1 MATQK
6 QILETLC
13 TEVSKIKRDMPNGN
27 ILRIEQSLDE
37 MHLNQKEMKKDMKT
51 IQKRLFNPDD
61 GLIVETNKNTEFR
74 VTCEPERAM
83 LIEQF
88 RGVLRWKR
96 VIEWGLGVI
105 FVAAIGAIISIMV
118 G

>member
-6 QILETLC
+6 QVLQELLLEIAKLKK
-13 TEVSKIKRDMPNGN
+13 EIPNGN
-27 ILRIEQSLDE
+27 ILKIEQSLNE
-37 MHLNQKEMKKDMKT
+37 MHQNQKEMKKDMRT
-51 IQKRLFNPDD
+51 MQKRLFNPDS

-74 VTCEPERAM
+74 EMCEPERQQ

-88 RGVLRWKR
+88 KGVLRWKK
-96 VIEWGLGVI
+96 VIEWGLGVVFI
-105 FVAAIGAIISIMV
+105 AIIGAVIKIVM

>member
-6 QILETLC
+6 QILENIIVEIAKL
-13 TEVSKIKRDMPNGN
+13 KADLPNGN
-27 ILRIEQSLDE
+27 IVKIEQSIAD
-37 MHLNQKEMKKDMKT
+37 MHTNQKEMKEDIRTM
-51 IQKRLFNPDD
+51 QKRLFNPDS

-74 VTCEPERAM
+74 ETCEPERGL

-88 RGVLRWKR
+88 KGVLRWKKA
-96 VIEWGLGVI
+96 IEWGLGVI
-105 FVAAIGAIISIMV
+105 YVAAIGAIIKYLI

>member
-13 TEVSKIKRDMPNGN
+13 TEISRMKSDMPNGN
-27 ILRIEQSLDE
+27 ILKIEQSINE
-37 MHLNQKEMKKDMKT
+37 MHLNQKEMKKDMKA

-74 VTCEPERAM
+74 QTCEPEREL

-88 RGVLRWKR
+88 KGVLRWKK

-105 FVAAIGAIISIMV
+105 FVAAIGAIISIVM

>member
-6 QILETLC
+6 EVLESLC
-13 TEVSKIKRDMPNGN
+13 VEIAKLKKDMPNGN
-27 ILRIEQSLDE
+27 ILRIEQSINE
-37 MHLNQKEMKKDMKT
+37 MHKNQTEMKTDIKT
-51 IQKRLFNPDD
+51 MQKRLFNPDD

-74 VTCEPERAM
+74 LVCEPEREL

-88 RGVLRWKR
+88 KGVLRWKK

-105 FVAAIGAIISIMV
+105 FVAAIGAIISIVMV
-118 G
+118 

>member
-13 TEVSKIKRDMPNGN
+13 IEIAKIKSDMPNGN
-27 ILRIEQSLDE
+27 ILRIEQSLNE
-37 MHLNQKEMKKDMKT
+37 MHLNQKEMKKDMKAM
-51 IQKRLFNPDD
+51 QKRLFNPDD

-74 VTCEPERAM
+74 VTCEPEREL

-88 RGVLRWKR
+88 KGVLRWKK

-105 FVAAIGAIISIMV
+105 FVAAIGAIISIIM

>member
-13 TEVSKIKRDMPNGN
+13 IEIAKIKNDMPNGN
-27 ILRIEQSLDE
+27 ILRIEQSLNE
-37 MHLNQKEMKKDMKT
+37 MHLNQKEMKKDMKAM
-51 IQKRLFNPDD
+51 QKRLFNPDD

-74 VTCEPERAM
+74 VTCEPEREL

-88 RGVLRWKR
+88 KGVLRWKK

-105 FVAAIGAIISIMV
+105 FVAAIGAIISIMM